1 VWIFLIP
8 FAVSQL
14 FRLFIFGPFGILG
27 AVAYMLTIG
36 PLLGLIGFVAALV
49 LIYFWCQPG
58 DAGANA
64 YGPPPDGA
72 IPAQAPPA

>member
-1 VWIFLIP
+1 MNQGGGF
-8 FAVSQL
+8 
-14 FRLFIFGPFGILG
+14 
-27 AVAYMLTIG
+27 IG